1 MIKFSRCVLF
11 FVLTFILLSCS
22 QVLETVEL
30 QLNLQDE
37 TIQEEF
43 KVIEKTLTLKEAKK
57 GLTEPYLRR
66 IIQKGPGMS
75 AGHFSEQVILKSVLP
90 DLEDV
95 NEYRIGTNDVVRY
108 SKLNDNI
115 DQSRNFKSTFPEP
128 VEDFNYHLGVGDELV
143 LRRIKISETR
153 VASSPATNDASAEVK
168 GLEKIEQVVISSE
181 GRISSDGSVLLL
193 EVGKLEAA
201 GKTLSALQSEVRN
214 IFIRNGLNPSFQLE
228 IENFA
233 SPRAYLT
240 INEKSHVVVLTNRQ
254 INLREILATFQKG
267 YVRGESSFVRLQRNG
282 ASYLMDLRDVFGGRT
297 DPIPVLDEDHIF
309 VEDTFS
315 DVEVSEAIV
324 GNEGDIVL
332 KGIGKINV
340 AGLTTKEVEQK
351 ILQLTKTFPNF
362 SDNFQIEVTKFN
374 SQKALIHVEGKQ
386 GIVVPISNVPI
397 SLEEVVTNLNLGIS
411 NDQITSIK
419 LNRNQEEYAFTLSSI
434 LADEPS
440 KLYLKPDDAI
450 TIETLTY
457 MPNKV
462 FVLGGVSPQIIN
474 IKPAN
479 RETLADVLFTKDGVL
494 SSAGAKRSEVYLLRG
509 INPIIAY
516 HLDAQSPTRLIVAEA
531 MELRPNDILYV
542 AEQPII
548 SFNRALST
556 IVPLR
561 LLLRDIRNDTI
572 P

>member
-1 MIKFSRCVLF
+1 M
-11 FVLTFILLSCS
+11 
-22 QVLETVEL
+22 
-30 QLNLQDE
+30 
-37 TIQEEF
+37 
-43 KVIEKTLTLKEAKK
+43 
-57 GLTEPYLRR
+57 
-66 IIQKGPGMS
+66 
-75 AGHFSEQVILKSVLP
+75 
-90 DLEDV
+90 
-95 NEYRIGTNDVVRY
+95 
-108 SKLNDNI
+108 SKLVNI
-115 DQSRNFKSTFPEP
+115 S
-128 VEDFNYHLGVGDELV
+128 
-143 LRRIKISETR
+143 
-153 VASSPATNDASAEVK
+153 
-168 GLEKIEQVVISSE
+168 
-181 GRISSDGSVLLL
+181 
-193 EVGKLEAA
+193 
-201 GKTLSALQSEVRN
+201 
-214 IFIRNGLNPSFQLE
+214 
-228 IENFA
+228 
-233 SPRAYLT
+233 
-240 INEKSHVVVLTNRQ
+240 
-254 INLREILATFQKG
+254 
-267 YVRGESSFVRLQRNG
+267 
-282 ASYLMDLRDVFGGRT
+282 
-297 DPIPVLDEDHIF
+297 
-309 VEDTFS
+309 
-315 DVEVSEAIV
+315 
-324 GNEGDIVL
+324 
-332 KGIGKINV
+332 
-340 AGLTTKEVEQK
+340 
-351 ILQLTKTFPNF
+351 
-362 SDNFQIEVTKFN
+362 
-374 SQKALIHVEGKQ
+374 
-386 GIVVPISNVPI
+386 
-397 SLEEVVTNLNLGIS
+397 NLGIS